1 MTSLAVHLER
11 TSRTFAL
18 SIPLLPEELRRP
30 VTVAYLLFRIADTVE
45 DETEGPAEL
54 RAAALRAI
62 AECFESELAA
72 AGCEI
77 ADSVLG
83 TVRGWACGEVSHAGY
98 SELLSALPEVLSA
111 YADLPGPERAIIAR
125 HLARTARGM
134 AEFLGRDLSG
144 GSAGDLRAYCY
155 AVAGIVGEMLTELF
169 ALRDAGAA
177 RVSRELMRD
186 AAAFGEGLQ
195 LVNIVRDASDDL
207 HAGRCYL
214 PRSLGRGELMGMA
227 REGLEGALRYVLAME
242 RADVDGW
249 IVAFNALNACLAART
264 LNAVWSS
271 GPGAKV
277 ARSEVV
283 GLIDAVRAGVYSGVG
298 TARLLAGDLGRLAE
312 RVGSEA

>member
-1 MTSLAVHLER
+1 MTGLAEHLER

-18 SIPLLPEELRRP
+18 SIPLLPEGLRQP
-30 VTVAYLLFRIADTVE
+30 VMVSYLLFRIADTVE
-45 DETEGPAEL
+45 DEVRCPADL
-54 RAAALRAI
+54 RAASLRAV
-62 AECFESELAA
+62 AECFESEFAA

-83 TVRGWACGEVSHAGY
+83 TVRGWAGGEVAHAGY

-111 YADLPGPERAIIAR
+111 YAALPGPERAIIAR

-134 AEFLGRDLSG
+134 ADFLGRDLSEG
-144 GSAGDLRAYCY
+144 TTSDLRGYCY
-155 AVAGIVGEMLTELF
+155 VVAGIVGEMLTELF

-177 RVSRELMRD
+177 GVSRELMRD

-195 LVNIVRDASDDL
+195 LVNIVRDATDDL

-214 PRSLGRGELMGMA
+214 PRALGRAELMGMA
-227 REGLEGALRYVLAME
+227 REGLEGALRYVSALE
-242 RADVDGW
+242 RAGADGW
-249 IVAFNALNACLAART
+249 IVAFNVLNACLAART
-264 LNAVWSS
+264 LDAVWNT

-283 GLIDAVRAGVYSGVG
+283 SLIDAVRAGVYSGVG
-298 TARLLAGDLGRLAE
+298 TARLLAGDLARLAE
-312 RVGSEA
+312 RVGSGA